1 MEEIRKMKT
10 AVIGCGMISNIYI
23 RNLKRMFSIIDLAA
37 VCDMRQ
43 ESAEKQAQVYGIER
57 VMTMEEI
64 AADPDI
70 ELVINLTPAFAHY
83 DVIRQ
88 MLLAG
93 KHVWTEKMLTTDLE
107 KGRELLKIA
116 DEKGL
121 YLGVAPDTVLGAGV
135 QTARNIID
143 SGLIGEVTSCVASV
157 NRNQPLNSEFFRFL
171 RGNGGA
177 LPYDVGIYYVAA
189 LTALLGPVEEVQAYG
204 MPAPAHPAEM
214 LSMNGLDAW
223 QIPGNNLLAG
233 CMKFKS
239 GAVGTVH
246 FNGNAAGEEKQL
258 IYIYGTKGILR
269 LGDPDTFGGFVK
281 LTLPNAQEID
291 IPMTHGYDG
300 KPLADQPDVIDLAY
314 GHRGIG
320 AAEMAWAIRGGRPN
334 RCSKEFGF
342 HAMEVLCGMDEAAVS
357 HKPYALT
364 STFEMAPLQAG
375 YFCKNG
381 SLPADAERS
390 LMA

>member
-1 MEEIRKMKT
+1 MERMKT
-10 AVIGCGMISNIYI
+10 AVVGCGMISNIYI
-23 RNLKRMFSIIDLAA
+23 KNLKHLFSIIDLVAVADISRAA
-37 VCDMRQ
+37 
-43 ESAEKQAQVYGIER
+43 AEEKARTYGVDR
-57 VMTMEEI
+57 VMGIDEV
-64 AADPDI
+64 AASPEI
-70 ELVINLTPAFAHY
+70 ELVINLTPAFVHY
-83 DVIRQ
+83 GVIRQ

-143 SGLIGEVTSCVASV
+143 SGLIGEVTSCMASV

-223 QIPGNNLLAG
+223 RIPGNNLLAG

-342 HAMEVLCGMDEAAVS
+342 HAMEVLCGMDEAAAS